1 MAPDDLTRVS
11 DEELYALERQRAM
24 DSDSLARIDDE
35 LRRRRDSRR
44 AILADSAAYV
54 DAARSQPTLG
64 DLERVAATVERAF
77 EERFAEVDA
86 RFRRL
91 KFWII
96 AAPFFWMVVGIAL
109 WYLLSVWGP
118 SAGHILAMR

>member
-1 MAPDDLTRVS
+1 MAPYDLTRVS
-11 DEELYALERQRAM
+11 DEELYALERQRAL

-35 LRRRRDSRR
+35 LRRRRESRR
-44 AILADSAAYV
+44 AILADSAGLV

-77 EERFAEVDA
+77 EERFTEVDA
-86 RFRRL
+86 RFSRL
-91 KFWII
+91 EFWIV
-96 AAPFFWMVVGIAL
+96 AAPLLWMLVGITL
-109 WYLLSVWGP
+109 WYLLSVFGP

>member
-11 DEELYALERQRAM
+11 DEELYALERQRAI

-35 LRRRRDSRR
+35 LRRRRESRR
-44 AILADSAAYV
+44 AILADSASFV

-64 DLERVAATVERAF
+64 DLERLGAAIERSF
-77 EERFAEVDA
+77 EARIADVDA
-86 RFRRL
+86 RVSRL
-91 KFWII
+91 KSWIV
-96 AAPFFWMVVGIAL
+96 AAPLIWMLVGVAL